1 METPTKEEIKSWL
14 DQKEDGYKWLAK
26 ELAVSYQTV
35 RAWMSTRAIPEKKL
49 ERITELMRSPEA
61 EQKKKAFAIIL
72 LESDYN
78 ACERAAREAGMTLID
93 WATSVLVEAAFDETS
108 LSPNPQQATE
118 SGFSSEGEAGTS
130 SEVS

>member
-14 DQKEDGYKWLAK
+14 DQKEDGYRWLAK

-49 ERITELMRSPEA
+49 ERITELMRSPET
-61 EQKKKAFAIIL
+61 EQKKKAFAILL

-78 ACERAAREAGMTLID
+78 ACERAARSAGMSLID
-93 WATSVLVEAAFDETS
+93 WATSVLVDAAFDSMSISPKPQEND
-108 LSPNPQQATE
+108 LS
-118 SGFSSEGEAGTS
+118 SSEEEAGTS
-130 SEVS
+130 SSAS

>member
-14 DQKEDGYKWLAK
+14 DQKEDGYRWLAK

-61 EQKKKAFAIIL
+61 EQKKKAFAILL

-78 ACERAAREAGMTLID
+78 ACERAARSAGMSLID
-93 WATSVLVEAAFDETS
+93 WATSVLVDAAFDSTS
-108 LSPNPQQATE
+108 ILPKPQQDE
-118 SGFSSEGEAGTS
+118 EDQSSSVEEAGTS